1 MTNHGSGS
9 GVETGRD
16 ADLMLLIGDVVAAFV
31 GNNAISAS
39 ELPELIRTVH
49 GAFSGLGQPQA
60 AAAAAVAQR
69 PAVPASKSITT
80 DYIICLEDGKKLKML
95 KRYLRTQYGLSP
107 EDYRRKWKLPADYPM
122 VAPAYAE
129 RRSNFA
135 KEIGLGRGVRKK
147 PLADKI
153 KLKKAQ

>member
-1 MTNHGSGS
+1 MSNQVGGSS
-9 GVETGRD
+9 IDSSRD
-16 ADLMLLIGDVVAAFV
+16 GDLMLLIGDVVAAFV
-31 GNNAISAS
+31 GNNSIAAS

-49 GAFSGLGQPQA
+49 GAFANLGQPQQSV
-60 AAAAAVAQR
+60 AAAVTQR
-69 PAVPASKSITT
+69 PAVPPSKSITT

-95 KRYLRTQYGLSP
+95 KRYLRTQYGLTP

-147 PLADKI
+147 PLSEKI
-153 KLKKAQ
+153 KGKKVQ

>member
-1 MTNHGSGS
+1 MTNHGVGTGS
-9 GVETGRD
+9 DAGRD
-16 ADLMLLIGDVVAAFV
+16 SDLMLLIGDVVAAFV

-49 GAFSGLGQPQA
+49 GAFVSLGQPQA
-60 AAAAAVAQR
+60 SAAATVAQR

-153 KLKKAQ
+153 KLKKAL

>member
-9 GVETGRD
+9 GVEAGRD

-60 AAAAAVAQR
+60 AAAAVAQR

-95 KRYLRTQYGLSP
+95 KRYLRTQYGLKAQFISA
-107 EDYRRKWKLPADYPM
+107 KKLIPRD
-122 VAPAYAE
+122 VSRTNAE
-129 RRSNFA
+129 RVH
-135 KEIGLGRGVRKK
+135 IGFGVVHSQS
-147 PLADKI
+147 I
-153 KLKKAQ
+153 